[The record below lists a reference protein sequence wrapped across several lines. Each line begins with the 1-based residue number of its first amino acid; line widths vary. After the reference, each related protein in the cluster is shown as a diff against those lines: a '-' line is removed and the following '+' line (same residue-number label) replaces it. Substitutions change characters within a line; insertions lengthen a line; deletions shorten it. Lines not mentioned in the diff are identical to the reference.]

1 VKNIKSRICR
11 FPVLLA
17 AILVLVGGST
27 LSTGRAFALTPANVP
42 CGLVGWWPLD
52 GNATDIKN
60 GNNGVVTGGA
70 FMNAM
75 VNQGWQSAG
84 PASVISVPDA
94 PALHVSTLT
103 IDFWIKLTS
112 TSQLN
117 TVAIW
122 KGNVLG
128 TSVTSPYSVGIRG
141 SNGGNSFSGV
151 ARMVIF
157 SIGNQATVQYLQSTS
172 YLPLNTFKHV
182 TVTADGIKLK
192 IYIDGALKGSAFQ
205 TVFPGPGTRPLQI
218 GGILGAATNANSL
231 NGVIDEVEIFNRALD
246 PTPKSEIMAI
256 VQAGSLGKC
265 KS

>member
-1 VKNIKSRICR
+1 VKSINSRIFR
-11 FPVLLA
+11 F
-17 AILVLVGGST
+17 LVLTASLVVLVEAST
-27 LSTGRAFALTPANVP
+27 LSTDRALALTPANVP

-70 FMNAM
+70 FVNAM

-84 PASVISVPDA
+84 PTSVISVPDA

-112 TSQLN
+112 TTQLN

-128 TSVTSPYSVGIRG
+128 TTVTSPYSVGIRG
-141 SNGGNSFSGV
+141 SSGGNSFGGA

-172 YLPLNTFKHV
+172 SLPLNTFKHV
-182 TVTADGIKLK
+182 TVTADGVKLK
-192 IYIDGALKGSAFQ
+192 IYIDGVPNGSASQ

-218 GGILGAATNANSL
+218 GGISGAATNANSL
-231 NGVIDEVEIFNRALD
+231 NGVIDEVELFNRALD
-246 PTPKSEIMAI
+246 PIPKSEIMAI